1 MNEKREFTAAISM
14 KKILSSLAVGGG
26 VHDAVGDISGG
37 VVVE

>member
-26 VHDAVGDISGG
+26 VHVGDVSGG
-37 VVVE
+37 VVVVVE